1 MYPNT
6 NKTYVPSFKDQVEAY
21 YQSGLNLNPSETVY
35 GIWFGLHDVSEMTE
49 GKDKQELGFEQIAE
63 CVGQTLRSINKVF
76 QANKFLVF
84 NIPPLEYMPYYYNTE
99 QASNKSQAAIEINRM
114 LEKDVS
120 NINKH
125 HHALE
130 MDLVDIH
137 SLVNDIVVDPFIFN
151 YKYATTSIITDCV
164 KSGEPCSS
172 SDGYI
177 WWDDTHFSTA
187 FHATIAASIVES
199 ESFTPNAQ
207 ITKEPNVHSER
218 FSIEPS
224 KGIIDELET
233 EKRISLYTLS
243 TMQIPYP
250 LNPNSL
256 PECFNLSHH
265 AHAYMQLHSSQSET
279 VSASLLPASFN
290 LPYDN
295 DFLFDDLSTGFCKTH
310 LNPETPID
318 EERELNNKSPIS
330 LVEMLRHFPDLPSFI
345 SHSEFHTFSRL
356 WFNFQKHIMLAK
368 EPEHRPNV
376 QAWLQSSITQINYT
390 MMSIA
395 KSHSRASDD
404 SENVSRNMFSAF
416 RQLKDHMDVVY
427 QVFQIIEN
435 GRIWFNQS
443 PLQAIAPLVDSIIK
457 SKQESREVK
466 SNLNPFV
473 PIQDHLAVL
482 ASPDKVLFGDLTDHD
497 LSSYSLLSSSQA
509 DASQVDNR
517 ICIELDEK
525 GDTSFVQCAT
535 PAAQVHNINEP
546 LNQLPFTAPSL
557 ILSQNAPAESST
569 ALLPLSEQSEYRQS
583 TSFSDTTLWA
593 EGCPLTTTLNTTQCA
608 PVSSSSQF
616 LCCDPNNVK
625 TYTDSKPQDEEHTSD
640 MEELDKDEEYISPA
654 EDEDEVVYG
663 EMSQSDSDLTISKD
677 KKSTANRKSGVR
689 LKGQRSSS
697 RRTATSYDERTT
709 HYLKSIFYDIYS
721 VRDRLTKEQRKQ
733 IQKETGLK
741 PRNITYWFSNH
752 KRRFQHTLS
761 AFKQTIKESN
771 GKVKTYEDFLKWERD
786 HSCLEDLSEKE

>member
-1 MYPNT
+1 MYSNT

-35 GIWFGLHDVSEMTE
+35 GIWFGLHDVSEVTE
-49 GKDKQELGFEQIAE
+49 GKDKQEVGLEQIAE

-99 QASNKSQAAIEINRM
+99 QASNKSQAVIEINRM

-120 NINKH
+120 NVNKH

-137 SLVNDIVVDPFIFN
+137 SLVSDIVVDPFIFN

-172 SDGYI
+172 SDEYI

-187 FHATIAASIVES
+187 
-199 ESFTPNAQ
+199 
-207 ITKEPNVHSER
+207 
-218 FSIEPS
+218 
-224 KGIIDELET
+224 
-233 EKRISLYTLS
+233 LYTLS

-256 PECFNLSHH
+256 PECFHLSHH

-279 VSASLLPASFN
+279 VSASLPPASFN

-295 DFLFDDLSTGFCKTH
+295 DLLFDDLSIGFCKTH
-310 LNPETPID
+310 LNPETPIE
-318 EERELNNKSPIS
+318 EERDLNNKSPIS

-376 QAWLQSSITQINYT
+376 QTWLQSSITQINYT

-395 KSHSRASDD
+395 KSHSRASND

-473 PIQDHLAVL
+473 PIQDNLAVL

-497 LSSYSLLSSSQA
+497 LSSYSLLSPSQA
-509 DASQVDNR
+509 DASQVDNT

-525 GDTSFVQCAT
+525 GDTSFVQCVTA
-535 PAAQVHNINEP
+535 AAQVHNINEP
-546 LNQLPFTAPSL
+546 LHQLPFTAPSL

-616 LCCDPNNVK
+616 LSCDPNNVK

-640 MEELDKDEEYISPA
+640 MEELDKEDECISPV
-654 EDEDEVVYG
+654 EDEDEVVYS

-677 KKSTANRKSGVR
+677 KKSTTNRKSGVR

-771 GKVKTYEDFLKWERD
+771 GKVKTYEDFLKWERH
-786 HSCLEDLSEKE
+786 HSCLEDSSEKE